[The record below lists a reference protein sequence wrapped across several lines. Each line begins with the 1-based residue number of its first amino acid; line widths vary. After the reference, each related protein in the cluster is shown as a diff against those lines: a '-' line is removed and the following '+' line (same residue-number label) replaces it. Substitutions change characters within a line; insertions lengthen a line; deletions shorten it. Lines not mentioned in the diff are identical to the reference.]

1 MPLTPYL
8 EQLLTTYDPERLLA
22 LLSWIEP
29 AFVLE
34 NAPHLTLVPANPAP
48 MPDAVAP
55 VAAPLQDK
63 DPSTMTMT
71 TLEPPA
77 LEAFSGSDA
86 SLNDLILFSILDE
99 FGPAFM
105 NKACVNWLSQCVSAR
120 FSTQNPQ
127 IG

>member
-8 EQLLTTYDPERLLA
+8 EQLLESYEPERLLA
-22 LLSWIEP
+22 LLSWVEP

-34 NAPHLTLVPANPAP
+34 NTAHLTLVPANPTR
-48 MPDAVAP
+48 MPDALAP
-55 VAAPLQDK
+55 VAAPFQDE
-63 DPSTMTMT
+63 DPPSMNTT
-71 TLEPPA
+71 TLEPLA

-105 NKACVNWLSQCVSAR
+105 NKS
-120 FSTQNPQ
+120 
-127 IG
+127 